1 MHPLARQL
9 ALLACAALTSLGGAS
24 WAQAA
29 ASQPLLAQGDTLWA
43 AGKPELAQ
51 KSYEA
56 AVAAQPESV
65 EARMKLGGLQL
76 SQHDFISATEIYKQ
90 AIGLNA
96 NNAKAWLGLG
106 FSYLHSDRKDLSL
119 AAFKE
124 AIRIDPGYKD
134 RLATLMV
141 KLAAN

>member
-1 MHPLARQL
+1 MHPLTRQL
-9 ALLACAALTSLGGAS
+9 ALLACATLTTLGGAS

-29 ASQPLLAQGDTLWA
+29 ASQPLLTQGDALWAQG
-43 AGKPELAQ
+43 KPDQAQ

-65 EARMKLGGLQL
+65 DARMKLGGLQL
-76 SQHDFISATEIYKQ
+76 SQQAFLAAAETYKQ
-90 AIGLNA
+90 AISLNA

-119 AAFKE
+119 AAFNE
-124 AIRIDPGYKD
+124 AIRIDPSYKD
-134 RLATLMV
+134 RLATLM
-141 KLAAN
+141 AP

>member
-1 MHPLARQL
+1 MHPLTRQL
-9 ALLACAALTSLGGAS
+9 TLLACATLTTLGGAS

-29 ASQPLLAQGDTLWA
+29 TSQPLLTQGDALWAQG
-43 AGKPELAQ
+43 KPDQAQ

-76 SQHDFISATEIYKQ
+76 SQQAFLAASETYKRAIS
-90 AIGLNA
+90 LNA

-119 AAFKE
+119 AAFNE
-124 AIRIDPGYKD
+124 AIRIDPSYKD
-134 RLATLMV
+134 RLATLM
-141 KLAAN
+141 AP